1 MYLICQMFI
10 IFMVKNKKNISVDE
24 KFFNNIF
31 EIQRKKLQ
39 QQLGVINLSQA
50 NFTKMITGLKIK
62 QLKYNNKK
70 VNIRKKK
77 NNDDFFKI

>member
-1 MYLICQMFI
+1 
-10 IFMVKNKKNISVDE
+10 MVKNKKNISVDE

-31 EIQRKKLQ
+31 ETQRKKLQ